1 MLRTTAV
8 ELLETLRWWKENE
21 LKLKL
26 EPQLPCQG
34 CGGRSGSS
42 SRELEEHLLMAVV
55 LRLAGVVGA
64 ENSNRQP
71 LGSAIA
77 ITTNDKMAASNTHGV
92 GN

>member
-8 ELLETLRWWKENE
+8 ELLETLRWWKENK

-26 EPQLPCQG
+26 EPQLPRQS
-34 CGGRSGSS
+34 CGGRSRPS
-42 SRELEEHLLMAVV
+42 SRELEEHLLMAIV

-64 ENSNRQP
+64 ENSNCQP

-77 ITTNDKMAASNTHGV
+77 IKVKNHYK
-92 GN
+92 